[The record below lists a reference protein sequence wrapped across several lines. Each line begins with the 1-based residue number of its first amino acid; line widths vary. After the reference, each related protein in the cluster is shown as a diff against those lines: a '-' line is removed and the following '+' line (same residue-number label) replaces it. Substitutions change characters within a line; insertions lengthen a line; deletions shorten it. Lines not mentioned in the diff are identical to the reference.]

1 MFGWKFLE
9 LLHDRTAPEP
19 TLGMLML
26 SLYKKTKNY
35 SYNLYLF
42 FFATCMKVFW
52 NVRIKGK

>member
-42 FFATCMKVFW
+42 FFF
-52 NVRIKGK
+52 NVYEGILECED

>member
-42 FFATCMKVFW
+42 FFFFYVYEGILECED
-52 NVRIKGK
+52 